1 MSAESTADSQ
11 LVGRPPRKEGDLDSP
26 HVVLDLTDEIEPPIQ
41 VDLRHYLGVDAGLL
55 AANKFNLLAKR
66 AVDILVS
73 IIGLILLSPLLL
85 VIAIAVTFTSPGPL
99 IFKQPRVGL
108 GGRTF
113 DFYKFRSMRNSAEEE
128 RQQLNDLN
136 EATGPIFKVKD
147 DPRITV
153 VGRFI
158 RRSSIDELPQ
168 LWNVLRGEMSLVG
181 PRPPLPDEVRE
192 YSDWERQR
200 LLVKPGITC
209 IWQVSGRSNLDF
221 NTWVTMDI
229 EYIEEWRPWL
239 DITLLAKTIP
249 AVLSGRG
256 AY

>member
-1 MSAESTADSQ
+1 MTAEASSTADRQSVKQ
-11 LVGRPPRKEGDLDSP
+11 PPREHGDQGSP
-26 HVVLDLTDEIEPPIQ
+26 HVVIDEIEPSIQ
-41 VDLRHYLGVDAGLL
+41 VDLRHYLDVGAGLL

-66 AVDILVS
+66 AVDILGS
-73 IIGLILLSPLLL
+73 IVGLVLLSPFLLA
-85 VIAIAVTFTSPGPL
+85 IAIAVTSTSPGPA

-108 GGRTF
+108 GGRKF
-113 DFYKFRSMRNSAEEE
+113 DFYKFRSMRDSAEEE
-128 RQQLNDLN
+128 QHQLTNLN
-136 EATGPIFKVKD
+136 EATGPIFKMKD
-147 DPRITV
+147 DPRITR

-181 PRPPLPDEVRE
+181 PRPSLPDEVAR

-200 LLVKPGITC
+200 LLVRPGITC
-209 IWQVSGRSNLDF
+209 IWQVKGRSNLDF
-221 NTWVTMDI
+221 DTWVSMDI
-229 EYIEEWRPWL
+229 EYIESWRLWSDL
-239 DITLLAKTIP
+239 VLLAKTIP